1 MISNE
6 CIWTSYCILCVFGLI
21 AWFNPSILMA
31 LSVCFQNAK
40 KKARPADVSFLMTVY
55 VVVWF
60 QGVFGINS
68 TSNISKLTVIFG
80 KFLNIKSGIYAKISK
95 FMPNTLN
102 KPCCYL
108 FII

>member
-1 MISNE
+1 
-6 CIWTSYCILCVFGLI
+6 
-21 AWFNPSILMA
+21 MA
-31 LSVCFQNAK
+31 FSVCFQNAK